1 MPPTAAEGK
10 RGRRFVKHM
19 LSALHVSNVRTVSA
33 TWGARFSSL
42 PYKEIPLA
50 LRGMQDSILFEEQV
64 AQWKRFRPK
73 SQRQSPLRIV
83 VPIVSHSQRELCN
96 TLSLVSINLAT
107 HYEEEHSMSRDEAPA
122 SVESA
127 TRAILLRPNLCR
139 LQTLLVDLSEFS
151 YNDVVSMID
160 LPIREGDLFIHN
172 PTPSIILSR
181 STRRNR

>member
-1 MPPTAAEGK
+1 
-10 RGRRFVKHM
+10 
-19 LSALHVSNVRTVSA
+19 
-33 TWGARFSSL
+33 
-42 PYKEIPLA
+42 
-50 LRGMQDSILFEEQV
+50 
-64 AQWKRFRPK
+64 
-73 SQRQSPLRIV
+73 
-83 VPIVSHSQRELCN
+83 
-96 TLSLVSINLAT
+96 
-107 HYEEEHSMSRDEAPA
+107 MSRDEAPA